1 MSDIT
6 GNGNVVMAAETG
18 AVQERNSV
26 LTDLVMEGLDIQFSP
41 LIRGESEG
49 TANARAKAYRDRIL
63 EATGRSKELRQAYNS
78 RA

>member
-6 GNGNVVMAAETG
+6 GNGNMVMAAETG
-18 AVQERNSV
+18 TAQEGNSA

-41 LIRGESEG
+41 SIRGESEG

-63 EATGRSKELRQAYNS
+63 EAAGRTKELHKA
-78 RA
+78 